1 MAYVH
6 RRKVMFKDCDPARIV
21 FYPRYFEMLNDTV
34 ECFFDEVLGC
44 PFEAL
49 HLGHAVP
56 TARIETVFLAPSRLG
71 DWLEITL
78 ECRRVGRSSLDL
90 AFAARCGDEMRLT
103 ATSTIVHVGPE
114 GRSVPWPDGLRKVLE
129 LQVKGME

>member
-71 DWLEITL
+71 DWLEIAL

>member
-71 DWLEITL
+71 DWLEIAL
-78 ECRRVGRSSLDL
+78 ECKRLGRSSLDL

>member
-1 MAYVH
+1 MH

-49 HLGHAVP
+49 HMGHAVP

-71 DWLEITL
+71 DWLEIAL
-78 ECRRVGRSSLDL
+78 ECKRLGRSSLDL

-103 ATSTIVHVGPE
+103 AASTIVHVGPE

>member
-1 MAYVH
+1 MGYVH

-49 HLGHAVP
+49 HTGHAVP
-56 TARIETVFLAPSRLG
+56 TARIDTVFTAPSRLG
-71 DWLEITL
+71 DWLDISLTCTRL
-78 ECRRVGRSSLDL
+78 GRTSLDL
-90 AFAARCGDEMRLT
+90 AFAATCGAELRLK
-103 ATSTIVHVGPE
+103 ATSTLVHVGPD
-114 GRSVPWPDGLRKVLE
+114 GRPVPWPEDLRNMLE
-129 LQVKGME
+129 LHVKGTE

>member
-1 MAYVH
+1 MH

-71 DWLEITL
+71 DWLEIAL

-114 GRSVPWPDGLRKVLE
+114 GRSVPWPDGLRKILE

>member
-1 MAYVH
+1 MAYTH

-49 HLGHAVP
+49 HDGHAVP
-56 TARIETVFLAPSRLG
+56 TARIETAFKAPSRLG
-71 DWLEITL
+71 DWLDITL
-78 ECRRVGRSSLDL
+78 RLTRLGRSSLDL
-90 AFAARCGDEMRLT
+90 DFAAHCGQELRL
-103 ATSTIVHVGPE
+103 AAASTLVHVGQD
-114 GRSVPWPDGLRKVLE
+114 GRPVPWTGSLRKALE
-129 LQVKGME
+129 EQVKGMT

>member
-1 MAYVH
+1 MAYTH

-56 TARIETVFLAPSRLG
+56 TARIDTQFKSPSRLG
-71 DWLEITL
+71 DWLDITL
-78 ECRRVGRSSLDL
+78 TCTRLGRSSLNLD
-90 AFAARCGDEMRLT
+90 FTVTCGDELRLT
-103 ATSTIVHVGPE
+103 AASTLVYVGSN
-114 GRSVPWPDGLRKVLE
+114 GRPLPWTDALRNALE
-129 LQVKGME
+129 DQVKGRD

>member
-71 DWLEITL
+71 DWLEIAL

-114 GRSVPWPDGLRKVLE
+114 GRSVPWPDGLRKILE

>member
-6 RRKVMFKDCDPARIV
+6 RRKVVFKDCDPARIV

-49 HLGHAVP
+49 HQGHAVP
-56 TARIETVFLAPSRLG
+56 TARIDTVFNAPSRLG
-71 DWLEITL
+71 DWLDITL
-78 ECRRVGRSSLDL
+78 VCTRLGRSSLDL
-90 AFAARCGDEMRLT
+90 AFAARCGAELRLT
-103 ATSTIVHVGPE
+103 ASSTLVHVGPD
-114 GRSVPWPDGLRKVLE
+114 GRSVPWSGALRKALE
-129 LQVKGME
+129 FQVKGKE

>member
-1 MAYVH
+1 MGYVH

-49 HLGHAVP
+49 HSGHAVP
-56 TARIETVFLAPSRLG
+56 TARIETVFVAPSRLG
-71 DWLEITL
+71 DRLEITL
-78 ECRRVGRSSLDL
+78 VCTRLGRSSLDL
-90 AFAARCGDEMRLT
+90 SFAARCGDEMRLT
-103 ATSTIVHVGPE
+103 AESTLVHVGPD
-114 GRSVPWPDGLRKVLE
+114 GRSLPWPDALRRVLE
-129 LQVKGME
+129 LQVKGTE

>member
-1 MAYVH
+1 MVYTH

-49 HLGHAVP
+49 HRGHAVP
-56 TARIETVFLAPSRLG
+56 TARIDTQFKAPSRLG
-71 DWLEITL
+71 DWLDITL
-78 ECRRVGRSSLDL
+78 RCTRLGRSALDL
-90 AFAARCGDEMRLT
+90 EFAAHCGEELRLT
-103 ATSTIVHVGPE
+103 AVSTLVHVGPD
-114 GRSVPWPDGLRKVLE
+114 GRPVPWTDALRKALE
-129 LQVKGME
+129 YQVKGTD

>member
-1 MAYVH
+1 MAYTH

-56 TARIETVFLAPSRLG
+56 TARIDTQFKSPSRLG
-71 DWLEITL
+71 DWLDITL
-78 ECRRVGRSSLDL
+78 TCTRLGRSSLNLD
-90 AFAARCGDEMRLT
+90 FTVTCGDELRLT
-103 ATSTIVHVGPE
+103 AASTLVYVGPN
-114 GRSVPWPDGLRKVLE
+114 GRPLPWTDALRNALE
-129 LQVKGME
+129 DQVKGRD

>member
-1 MAYVH
+1 MAYHH

-34 ECFFDEVLGC
+34 EWFFDAALGC

-56 TARIETVFLAPSRLG
+56 TARIETQFKAPSRLG

-78 ECRRVGRSSLDL
+78 TCTRLGRSALDL
-90 AFAARCGDEMRLT
+90 DFVMRCGDEVRLT
-103 ATSTIVHVGPE
+103 ASSTLVHVGPD
-114 GRSVPWPDGLRKVLE
+114 GRPVPWTDGLRKALE
-129 LQVKGME
+129 DQLEGTE

>member
-1 MAYVH
+1 MGYVH
-6 RRKVMFKDCDPARIV
+6 RREVMFKDCDPARIV

-71 DWLEITL
+71 DWLEIAP
-78 ECRRVGRSSLDL
+78 ECK
-90 AFAARCGDEMRLT
+90 RL
-103 ATSTIVHVGPE
+103 G
-114 GRSVPWPDGLRKVLE
+114 
-129 LQVKGME
+129 

>member
-1 MAYVH
+1 MGYVH

-49 HLGHAVP
+49 HMGHAVP

-71 DWLEITL
+71 DWLEIAL
-78 ECRRVGRSSLDL
+78 ECKRLGRSSLDL

-103 ATSTIVHVGPE
+103 AASTIVHVGPE

-129 LQVKGME
+129 LHVKGME